1 MGNQVRATLANKF
14 FCYLDHPFLLVYW
27 SYPTTLIFFFYC
39 TTLFTRRGRNT
50 GAGVVTDCWVKAS
63 LCVTPSAASC
73 HLEPQYLQL
82 GKVWRKRKVVQ
93 KDISNS
99 RIGAVFYFLAFFN
112 SKTYPVKTA
121 FSLIIQKGSLVGIG
135 WRWWLGILNV
145 VLVNSATWVEPGFRF
160 STFRNDLLFCQAAV
174 DIIFCKDSDCWIY
187 NNRILHSRSTI
198 NRDLIRGFR
207 WWFLLLFHHR
217 LLHLSFLRQ
226 PRETLRKFDF
236 ILAYARDSK
245 FKTFGLLGGTA
256 ELWPKGL
263 GQELPVFFRT

>member
-135 WRWWLGILNV
+135 WWWWWLGILNV
-145 VLVNSATWVEPGFRF
+145 VLVDTTSWVVPSLWVFFPRKDF
-160 STFRNDLLFCQAAV
+160 LFCQAAV
-174 DIIFCKDSDCWIY
+174 DIVLCKDSNCWLLTIGAHS
-187 NNRILHSRSTI
+187 ILVVI
-198 NRDLIRGFR
+198 
-207 WWFLLLFHHR
+207 
-217 LLHLSFLRQ
+217 
-226 PRETLRKFDF
+226 
-236 ILAYARDSK
+236 
-245 FKTFGLLGGTA
+245 
-256 ELWPKGL
+256 
-263 GQELPVFFRT
+263 